1 LLLLL
6 MLLFLS
12 SIPAGNLLFAF
23 AVAFLAVIL
32 AGNLLFAFAVAF
44 LAVILA
50 GNLLFSHRSL
60 ERSGSP
66 RIIRGCAAFKP
77 QNP

>member
-1 LLLLL
+1 

-50 GNLLFSHRSL
+50 GNLLFAPSQ
-60 ERSGSP
+60 P
-66 RIIRGCAAFKP
+66 RTIRLIP
-77 QNP
+77 NH